1 MANPQ
6 YSPAESLISVAGD
19 SYTSLFPE
27 TMALKVEEPPT
38 PDSHRETSLPLTPQS
53 QEDYNSNKRA
63 SQDSADD
70 KPAKKPRKTWGQVL
84 PEPKTSLPPRKRAKT
99 EDEKEQRRIE
109 RVLRNRRAAQSSR
122 ERKRKESEL
131 LAVENDALQG
141 KYQALQAQ
149 YDQAVAKNASL
160 LQFLDQLKA
169 KHPEIASDVEPF
181 RAAEVTVNPKE
192 LSPKSSPATNHA
204 DETPETGR
212 SESRVLMEINN
223 SLPSTPVAQ
232 YPAVPSGVESKPE
245 STIPSENRSVFADP
259 SPSETNMSTPSIAV
273 PEAADFIIFG
283 PDDTFHTTDTS
294 NLLPQQEDFQLFEDV
309 ACNSSLTSFDEDFFT
324 ASLPGPDLDDDYSG
338 LDGITQPYAGASY

>member
-1 MANPQ
+1 MADPQ
-6 YSPAESLISVAGD
+6 YSPAESLMSVAGD

-27 TMALKVEEPPT
+27 TMAPKAEEPPT
-38 PDSHRETSLPLTPQS
+38 PDSHRESSLPLTPQS
-53 QEDYNSNKRA
+53 QEEYHSNKRA
-63 SQDSADD
+63 SQDSTDD

-169 KHPEIASDVEPF
+169 KHPQIASDVEPF
-181 RAAEVTVNPKE
+181 SAAEVTVNPKE
-192 LSPKSSPATNHA
+192 LSPTSSPATNHA
-204 DETPETGR
+204 EKTSEISR
-212 SESRVLMEINN
+212 SE
-223 SLPSTPVAQ
+223 
-232 YPAVPSGVESKPE
+232 PAVPSGVESKPE
-245 STIPSENRSVFADP
+245 STIPNENHSATADP
-259 SPSETNMSTPSIAV
+259 SPSGTNTSTPSIAV

-283 PDDTFHTTDTS
+283 PDDTFHTPDTS
-294 NLLPQQEDFQLFEDV
+294 NLLPQQEDFQLFEDTV
-309 ACNSSLTSFDEDFFT
+309 CNSSLTSFDEDFFT

-338 LDGITQPYAGASY
+338 LDSITQPYAGASY

>member
-6 YSPAESLISVAGD
+6 YSPAESLMSVAGD

-27 TMALKVEEPPT
+27 TMAPKAEEPPT
-38 PDSHRETSLPLTPQS
+38 PDSHRESSLPLTPQS

-63 SQDSADD
+63 SQDSTDD

-160 LQFLDQLKA
+160 LQFLDQLKT
-169 KHPEIASDVEPF
+169 KHPEIASDVDPF

-192 LSPKSSPATNHA
+192 LSPTSSPATNHA
-204 DETPETGR
+204 ETTPNTGR

-223 SLPSTPVAQ
+223 SLPPTPVAQ
-232 YPAVPSGVESKPE
+232 YPAAVLCDSPDKACCAIGSGEQARVNDSKRKPLG
-245 STIPSENRSVFADP
+245 NRRPNGKKHVN
-259 SPSETNMSTPSIAV
+259 TV
-273 PEAADFIIFG
+273 
-283 PDDTFHTTDTS
+283 H
-294 NLLPQQEDFQLFEDV
+294 
-309 ACNSSLTSFDEDFFT
+309 C
-324 ASLPGPDLDDDYSG
+324 
-338 LDGITQPYAGASY
+338 GA